1 MTIIIAMTRENFK
14 MLDDFMVRATLAG
27 IGVAL
32 AAAPLGCFVVWRRM
46 AYFGEATAHAALLG
60 VSLSLMFEFSVFLGA
75 IFVSLLM
82 ASLVTLT
89 QGRSLFLDTLLGV
102 VGHMSLATGL
112 VVVSFISGVRIEL
125 MAYLIGDILSV
136 SKSDLLLIWIGLVI
150 VLVLLFWRWSALLLC
165 TLNEDLATSSGL
177 NPKRESYALT
187 IGLAIVVAVGIKV
200 VGVLLIISMLIIPAA
215 SARSLVSTPE
225 KMALF
230 ASVIGVLSA
239 VLGLNASYVFDT
251 PTGPTIVCVASI
263 IFIITLILTFMVDHF
278 SGIIKNKKES

>member
-1 MTIIIAMTRENFK
+1 MTRENFK

-165 TLNEDLATSSGL
+165 TLNEDLAASSGL
-177 NPKRESYALT
+177 NPRTESYALT
-187 IGLAIVVAVGIKV
+187 IGLAVVVAVGIKV

-225 KMALF
+225 KMAVF
-230 ASVIGVLSA
+230 ASVIGMLSA
-239 VLGLNASYVFDT
+239 ILGLNASYVFDT
-251 PTGPTIVCVASI
+251 PTGPSIVCVASL
-263 IFIITLILTFMVDHF
+263 IFIITLVLSFCVGQF
-278 SGIIKNKKES
+278 SGVVKNKKES

>member
-1 MTIIIAMTRENFK
+1 
-14 MLDDFMVRATLAG
+14 MLDDFMVRAALAG
-27 IGVAL
+27 MGVAL

-46 AYFGEATAHAALLG
+46 AYFGESTAHAALLG

-82 ASLVTLT
+82 ASLVTLA

-102 VGHMSLATGL
+102 AGHMSLATGL

-136 SKSDLLLIWIGLVI
+136 SKTDLLLIWIGLVI

-165 TLNEDLATSSGL
+165 TLNEDLAASSGL
-177 NPKRESYALT
+177 NPRRESYALT

-225 KMALF
+225 KMAVF
-230 ASVIGVLSA
+230 ASLIGMLSA
-239 VLGLNASYVFDT
+239 ILGLNASYVFDT
-251 PTGPTIVCVASI
+251 PTGPSIVCVASL
-263 IFIITLILTFMVDHF
+263 IFIITLILSFFAEQF
-278 SGIIKNKKES
+278 SAVIKNKKES

>member
-1 MTIIIAMTRENFK
+1 
-14 MLDDFMVRATLAG
+14 MLDDFMVRAALAG
-27 IGVAL
+27 MGVAL

-46 AYFGEATAHAALLG
+46 AYFGESTAHAALLG

-82 ASLVTLT
+82 ASLVTLA

-102 VGHMSLATGL
+102 AGHMSLAAGL

-136 SKSDLLLIWIGLVI
+136 SKTDVLLIWIGLVI

-177 NPKRESYALT
+177 NPRRESYALT
-187 IGLAIVVAVGIKV
+187 VGLAIVVAVGIKV

-225 KMALF
+225 KMAVF
-230 ASVIGVLSA
+230 ASLIGMLSA
-239 VLGLNASYVFDT
+239 ILGLNASYVFDT
-251 PTGPTIVCVASI
+251 PTGPSIVCVASL
-263 IFIITLILTFMVDHF
+263 IFIITLILSFFAEQF
-278 SGIIKNKKES
+278 SAVIKNKKES

>member
-1 MTIIIAMTRENFK
+1 MTRENFK

-112 VVVSFISGVRIEL
+112 VIVSFISGVRIEL

-263 IFIITLILTFMVDHF
+263 IFIITLILTFMVDNF

>member
-1 MTIIIAMTRENFK
+1 MTRENFK

-112 VVVSFISGVRIEL
+112 VIVSFISGVRIEL

>member
-1 MTIIIAMTRENFK
+1 

-46 AYFGEATAHAALLG
+46 AYFGESTAHAALLG

-102 VGHMSLATGL
+102 AGHMSLAAGL
-112 VVVSFISGVRIEL
+112 IIVSFISGVRIEL
-125 MAYLIGDILSV
+125 MAYLIGDILAV
-136 SKSDLLLIWIGLVI
+136 SKTDIYLIWIGLSV
-150 VLVLLFWRWSALLLC
+150 VLFLLIWRWSALLIC
-165 TLNEDLATSSGL
+165 TLNEDLAASSGL
-177 NPKRESYALT
+177 NPKRESYALS

-251 PTGPTIVCVASI
+251 PTGPSIVCVASL
-263 IFIITLILTFMVDHF
+263 IFVITLVLSFFVDQF
-278 SGIIKNKKES
+278 SGIIKNK

>member
-1 MTIIIAMTRENFK
+1 
-14 MLDDFMVRATLAG
+14 MLDDFMVRAALAG

-46 AYFGEATAHAALLG
+46 AYFGESTAHAALLG

-82 ASLVTLT
+82 ALLVTLA

-102 VGHMSLATGL
+102 AGHMSLATGL

-136 SKSDLLLIWIGLVI
+136 SKTDLLLIWIGLVI
-150 VLVLLFWRWSALLLC
+150 VLVLLFSRWSALLLC
-165 TLNEDLATSSGL
+165 TLNEDLAASSGL
-177 NPKRESYALT
+177 NPRRESYALT

-225 KMALF
+225 KMAVF
-230 ASVIGVLSA
+230 ASLIGMLSA
-239 VLGLNASYVFDT
+239 ILGLNASYVFDT
-251 PTGPTIVCVASI
+251 PTGPSIVCVASL
-263 IFIITLILTFMVDHF
+263 IFIITLVLSFLVEQF
-278 SGIIKNKKES
+278 SAVIKNKKES

>member
-1 MTIIIAMTRENFK
+1 
-14 MLDDFMVRATLAG
+14 MLDDFMVRAALAG

-46 AYFGEATAHAALLG
+46 AYLGESTAHSALLG

-82 ASLVTLT
+82 ASLVTLV

-102 VGHMSLATGL
+102 AGHMSLATGL

-136 SKSDLLLIWIGLVI
+136 SKTDLLLIWIGLVI

-165 TLNEDLATSSGL
+165 TLNEDLAASSGL
-177 NPKRESYALT
+177 NPRRESYALT
-187 IGLAIVVAVGIKV
+187 IGLAVVVAVGIKV

-225 KMALF
+225 RMAVF
-230 ASVIGVLSA
+230 ASLIGMLSA
-239 VLGLNASYVFDT
+239 ILGLNASYVFDT
-251 PTGPTIVCVASI
+251 PTGPSIVCVASL
-263 IFIITLILTFMVDHF
+263 IFIITLVLSFFVGQF
-278 SGIIKNKKES
+278 SGVIKNKKES

>member
-1 MTIIIAMTRENFK
+1 
-14 MLDDFMVRATLAG
+14 MLDDFMVRAALAG

-46 AYFGEATAHAALLG
+46 AYFGESTAHAALLG
-60 VSLSLMFEFSVFLGA
+60 VSLSLMFEFSIFLGA

-82 ASLVTLT
+82 ASLVTLA

-102 VGHMSLATGL
+102 AGHMSLATGL

-136 SKSDLLLIWIGLVI
+136 SKTDVLLIWIGLVI
-150 VLVLLFWRWSALLLC
+150 VLTLIFWRWSALLLC
-165 TLNEDLATSSGL
+165 TLNEDLAASSGL
-177 NPKRESYALT
+177 NPRRESYALT
-187 IGLAIVVAVGIKV
+187 IGLAVVVAVGIKV

-225 KMALF
+225 KMAAF
-230 ASVIGVLSA
+230 ASVIGMLSA
-239 VLGLNASYVFDT
+239 ILGLNASYVFDT
-251 PTGPTIVCVASI
+251 PTGPSIVCVASL
-263 IFIITLILTFMVDHF
+263 IFIITLVLSFFVGQF
-278 SGIIKNKKES
+278 SAVIKNKKES

>member
-1 MTIIIAMTRENFK
+1 MTRENFK

-165 TLNEDLATSSGL
+165 TLNEDLAASSGL
-177 NPKRESYALT
+177 NPRTESYALT
-187 IGLAIVVAVGIKV
+187 IGLAVVVAVGIKV

-225 KMALF
+225 KMAVF
-230 ASVIGVLSA
+230 ASLIGVLSA